1 MRTVLEA
8 SQNLNSL
15 KNDID
20 WHYKKEGQSHVLENL
35 FFFTSLFMMG
45 VVLMFIQLL
54 LPIGF
59 EMVIILSIVIVY
71 KSTSLFLHTIG

>member
-1 MRTVLEA
+1 MRTVLEV
-8 SQNLNSL
+8 SQNLNSW

-20 WHYKKEGQSHVLENL
+20 WHYKREGQSHVLENL
-35 FFFTSLFMMG
+35 FFFASLFTIG

-59 EMVIILSIVIVY
+59 EMIVILSIVTVY
-71 KSTSLFLHTIG
+71 KSANLFSHMIG

>member
-1 MRTVLEA
+1 MRTVLEV
-8 SQNLNSL
+8 SQNLNSW

-20 WHYKKEGQSHVLENL
+20 WHYRKEGQSHVLENL

-59 EMVIILSIVIVY
+59 EMIVILSIITVY
-71 KSTSLFLHTIG
+71 KSANLFSHMIG